1 STMANVLAAKM
12 GAGKSQYGLAVETST
27 LIQTTEKTIDAAEKL
42 LKSCTELKKDFGD
55 SVATHFEKAAN
66 TAAAYGKGLQN
77 PEAIASYT
85 VVQTRFVAAAAARRT
100 FSASLD
106 ANQIKTLQAFK
117 EDIKG
122 ARAAMKGLDAAR
134 KGVAVAMAKAK
145 GKEGEAELAA
155 ALTAAQTEAANV
167 EKATADALTA
177 FNQKAGQMIID
188 QSDKLAASEKTLNA
202 ATKVALA
209 PA

>member
-1 STMANVLAAKM
+1 
-12 GAGKSQYGLAVETST
+12 
-27 LIQTTEKTIDAAEKL
+27 
-42 LKSCTELKKDFGD
+42 

-77 PEAIASYT
+77 PEVIASYT

-122 ARAAMKGLDAAR
+122 ARTAMKALDLRLHAR
-134 KGVAVAMAKAK
+134 ESPLAKAK

-155 ALTAAQTEAANV
+155 ALTAAQTEAA
-167 EKATADALTA
+167 
-177 FNQKAGQMIID
+177 
-188 QSDKLAASEKTLNA
+188 
-202 ATKVALA
+202 
-209 PA
+209 